1 MKCFRVYHT
10 KDRENY
16 KIIISKKELK
26 KAFSSP
32 EEYVK
37 LFYKMYKVSKGKVVP
52 LELVQQ
58 VAEENGVWLGGIIK

>member
-10 KDRENY
+10 KDKENY
-16 KIIISKKELK
+16 KMIISKKELK
-26 KAFSSP
+26 KAFTSP

-37 LFYKMYKVSKGKVVP
+37 FFYKMYKVSKGKVVP

-58 VAEENGVWLGGIIK
+58 VANENGVWLGGVVK